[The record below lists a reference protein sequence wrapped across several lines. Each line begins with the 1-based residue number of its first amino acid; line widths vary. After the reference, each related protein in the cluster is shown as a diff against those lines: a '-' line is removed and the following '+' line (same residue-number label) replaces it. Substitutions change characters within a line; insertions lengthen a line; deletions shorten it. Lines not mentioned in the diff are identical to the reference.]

1 MTHRLEVRSARA
13 AHRRSDTPLLFVHGA
28 WLGSWVWDEQVLPYV
43 TAQGYDAYA
52 VDLRGHGHS
61 DGRRH
66 LRWTRV
72 RDYVRDVALV
82 AGELGPG
89 TVPIGYS
96 MGGFVV
102 QKYLEAHRPP
112 AAALVASVPPTGVL
126 PLTLRIARTRPRDF
140 LRTTATLSLYPLVED
155 PAQVHALMFTPEL
168 DPATAAS
175 YQRRLQDES
184 YLAFL
189 DMLALDLVRP
199 RRIATPLL
207 VVGAQRDELFPEPAV
222 RATAAAYGTTAV
234 SIPGAAHGLMLET
247 HWRALADTLLDW
259 LRPRVG

>member
-43 TAQGYDAYA
+43 AAQGYDAYA
-52 VDLRGHGHS
+52 VVSLRGHGAAT
-61 DGRRH
+61 GRH
-66 LRWTRV
+66 AGGPQYT
-72 RDYVRDVALV
+72 DYVRDVALV

-89 TVPIGYS
+89 TVADRLLHGWLRGAEVPRGPPPAGGGIGRF
-96 MGGFVV
+96 GPAHRGAPADA
-102 QKYLEAHRPP
+102 AHRPD
-112 AAALVASVPPTGVL
+112 PT
-126 PLTLRIARTRPRDF
+126 RDF
-140 LRTTATLSLYPLVED
+140 LEPPATLSLYPLVED

-199 RRIATPLL
+199 RQITPGPLL
-207 VVGAQRDELFPEPAV
+207 VVRAQRDELFPEPAV

-234 SIPGAAHGLMLET
+234 SIPGRPRPHAGDP
-247 HWRALADTLLDW
+247 LASAGTLLDW